1 MFNLSFSQIF
11 KAISDMHPQRRV
23 LYLLAFIVATSKQ
36 IIIYNEELL
45 VTLAFYSF
53 VFFIGKNYGDELT
66 ESLFSRSNEL
76 QKDIEVG
83 LSEKSGGLS
92 STWVQNSQ
100 SFGFKNQMPSFVKKV
115 GADLEKLGHFRRSG
129 VIPSI
134 LDESEGELSLVGK
147 HTIAGSSVVSSHS
160 AFEELVLQKSGL
172 GESCFGSKRSWQY
185 GIGEISPKKSKK

>member
-76 QKDIEVG
+76 QKDVEVG

-100 SFGFKNQMPSFVKKV
+100 SCRNQFMKN
-115 GADLEKLGHFRRSG
+115 L
-129 VIPSI
+129 IP
-134 LDESEGELSLVGK
+134 EV
-147 HTIAGSSVVSSHS
+147 
-160 AFEELVLQKSGL
+160 
-172 GESCFGSKRSWQY
+172 CM
-185 GIGEISPKKSKK
+185 